1 MSRLCCCGALNM
13 IDPVTAI
20 GAASAAFSAIKK
32 GVQIGRDL
40 ESMGKD
46 LSRWGKACAD
56 FDFAKRQ
63 IESPPWY
70 RALSGS
76 VEAQSLELF
85 VQKKQLE
92 NQRAELKEYICA
104 FLGPSQWEELL
115 AIEADIR
122 KQQKEHEYKRIEM
135 WQKIFEWSLG
145 ILAFLFCVGM
155 LFAFVWFMKTAAS

>member
-1 MSRLCCCGALNM
+1 M

-20 GAASAAFSAIKK
+20 AGATAAFNAIKK

-40 ESMGKD
+40 EAMGKD

-70 RALSGS
+70 KALGGN
-76 VEAQSLELF
+76 VEALSLELF

-115 AIEADIR
+115 SIEADIR
-122 KQQKEHEYKRIEM
+122 KKQREHEYKRIER
-135 WQKIFEWSLG
+135 WQKIIEWSLG
-145 ILAFLFCVGM
+145 IFAFIFCVGM
-155 LFAFVWFMKTAAS
+155 LFAFVWFMKTAAQ